1 LKQVRRIIG
10 WCAALAVLTGLLTLP
25 TEQAS
30 ADPVPNAAA
39 KYVIN
44 VPGDVLA
51 GAAGTSTQ
59 AAQLAAGQTFNWDFA
74 ESQFSQVS
82 GAFTATPVDP
92 ASVLTTTDLAT
103 FGADAASFTAPA
115 IAAAR
120 VAKVVGGASLPLL
133 AFEIGA
139 KIGEADARAFGFKDD
154 QVCAQRDTAMT
165 IMAGVLDGVDC
176 SGFNNALATAQ
187 RNLDNHKTT
196 YPDTCIDTVGCWSFV
211 QQEVVGPGAL
221 YNVFKGP
228 CIHENVLY
236 STNHGTTDADF
247 NHLTGLWPDGC
258 PNLEFPSDAT
268 PAITAFFFSDSG
280 AAKQSGVSV
289 AKNSGANP
297 QRSWQCIVTTTT
309 GQTYEQDSAA
319 WTEADPIVAPIQ
331 CKGVP
336 AGQIAS
342 RLQIIEHGGGADQ
355 TVFDQLTSGAYR
367 DWLSKFPE
375 CANGSCPILL
385 HQLDQSCFIQG
396 IGCDGWID
404 DPQRDKN
411 YSCTWGT
418 HPIPLNE
425 CFPYGNVFNPADQ
438 ANGFVYSD
446 PSTGGPVTVQTAPT
460 TVDEIE
466 TSLLSQKWVQTRDYP
481 IVDPANRPDLARR
494 IAAACVAQIQEKNDI
509 LIVKLDPEKVCS
521 STPTYSPG
529 IDVLQASQH
538 DQNAIS
544 AGQPFVLHYETRS
557 QKVKGSP
564 GVAGVR
570 PGWYGDPETKCQ
582 GKFRPVTDPPRT
594 NCDEY
599 PFFSTTEGGPIPGA
613 SLLNI
618 NYQDNQTQGRQLGQ
632 FYSACSISGS
642 PIPTIQN
649 EYLVAPIPDSPSVG
663 VCG

>member
-25 TEQAS
+25 AQQAS

-51 GAAGTSTQ
+51 GAAGTSAE

-82 GAFTATPVDP
+82 GAVTATPVDP

-133 AFEIGA
+133 AFEVGA

-154 QVCAQRDTAMT
+154 QVCSQRDTGMT

-176 SGFNNALATAQ
+176 SGFNNALAKAQ

-196 YPDTCIDTVGCWSFV
+196 YPDTCIASVGCWSFV
-211 QQEVVGPGAL
+211 HQEATGPGAL
-221 YNVFKGP
+221 YNVFRGP

-258 PNLEFPSDAT
+258 PNLEFPSDAK
-268 PAITAFFFSDSG
+268 PAVTDFLFAVPGSVAQSD
-280 AAKQSGVSV
+280 VSV
-289 AKNSGANP
+289 ARDSGSNP

-319 WTEADPIVAPIQ
+319 WTEADSIVAPFQ
-331 CKGVP
+331 CTGVP

-355 TVFDQLTSGAYR
+355 TVFDQLSSGAYR

-375 CANGSCPILL
+375 CANGSCPVLL
-385 HQLDQSCFIQG
+385 HQLDQSCFIEG

-418 HPIPLNE
+418 HPIPLEE

-438 ANGFVYSD
+438 ANGFVYSN
-446 PSTGGPVTVQTAPT
+446 PSTGGPVTVPT
-460 TVDEIE
+460 GPTDVDRLVKDWGSR
-466 TSLLSQKWVQTRDYP
+466 TSTKRFAALSSD
-481 IVDPANRPDLARR
+481 ARAGFLR
-494 IAAACVAQIQEKNDI
+494 AAAALC
-509 LIVKLDPEKVCS
+509 LGLHP
-521 STPTYSPG
+521 
-529 IDVLQASQH
+529 LQACEKDAVWFPGKEIAEVAEH
-538 DQNAIS
+538 DAEAILK
-544 AGQPFVLHYETRS
+544 GQPYELTAMSGAAKEASGVTR
-557 QKVKGSP
+557 
-564 GVAGVR
+564 
-570 PGWYGDPETKCQ
+570 GWYKSAKFANGLCAGTAEA
-582 GKFRPVTDPPRT
+582 GKQ
-594 NCDEY
+594 CDEY
-599 PFFSTTEGGPIPGA
+599 PYYSTLQGGPASAVNPQDGDLRYVLTKQNTSEGG
-613 SLLNI
+613 
-618 NYQDNQTQGRQLGQ
+618 QRTQ
-632 FYSACSISGS
+632 FYKLCGLTAPAGPGKNFIVV
-642 PIPTIQN
+642 PDPDLFPTF
-649 EYLVAPIPDSPSVG
+649 G
-663 VCG
+663 VCGS